1 MNREKFL
8 LNYWKYYLMLEGK
21 FLTSL
26 NVVMLAPENFN
37 TYSFEFVNQLLT
49 IGSELDVVMKMMSGF
64 PAADRKTIG
73 DYAPILLR
81 KFPKIT
87 SQEVKVQGLDGPIKP
102 FENFNVQVPGDL
114 KGWQAYNSVKHG
126 RVENIK
132 EAKLEYVLNLLACL
146 YILEIMNLREI
157 SDETNDLDIPD
168 SNSALFELRD
178 WSYKYTS
185 ANNLFLQMVNG
196 TPVIDGGEL

>member
-1 MNREKFL
+1 MSRKEFL

-26 NVVMLAPENFN
+26 NVVMLATENFG

-49 IGSELDVVMKMMSGF
+49 IGSELDVVMKMTSGF
-64 PAADRKTIG
+64 SATDRKTIN
-73 DYAPILLR
+73 DYASIILH
-81 KFPKIT
+81 KFPEIA
-87 SQEVKVQGLDGPIKP
+87 SQEIKVQGLDCPIKP
-102 FENFNVQVPGDL
+102 FENFTIESPGNL
-114 KGWQAYNSVKHG
+114 KGWWAYNSVKHG

-168 SNSALFELRD
+168 SNSALFELKN

-185 ANNLFLQMVNG
+185 ANNLVLQMVDG
-196 TPVIDGGEL
+196 TPVIDGGES